1 MSSLEGKDKR
11 VNGLMSVGWRAFD
24 CCVWQAWSDVN
35 HPSPP
40 PGLGPGQAIALS
52 RAGERGLMRQ
62 APARDYV
69 FLIIGALGNG

>member
-40 PGLGPGQAIALS
+40 DLV
-52 RAGERGLMRQ
+52 RGR
-62 APARDYV
+62 R
-69 FLIIGALGNG
+69 